1 MSYIYSALQLSKFF
15 TDNGFNF
22 HLFDKITG
30 SFLNNLYQPKLR
42 IPTVPKEIMYI
53 RIPYIGHL
61 TKNFQSSL
69 CKSLSKFYPQI
80 NFRFIPINNYKINS
94 LFRYKDQLPTTLRS
108 SIVYKYTCPCCKA
121 EYIGSSLRA
130 FKTRV
135 DEHLGQSSRTGLPL
149 HTPPH
154 SAAREHSEVCTSPL
168 NSSHFQ
174 IIESLHIKFNHPKL
188 NHLMSSVPLN
198 IV

>member
-1 MSYIYSALQLSKFF
+1 
-15 TDNGFNF
+15 
-22 HLFDKITG
+22 
-30 SFLNNLYQPKLR
+30 
-42 IPTVPKEIMYI
+42 MYI
-53 RIPYIGHL
+53 RIPYIGHF

-80 NFRFIPINNYKINS
+80 NFRFIPINNYKISS

-108 SIVYKYTCPCCKA
+108 SIVYKYTCPSCKA

-154 SAAREHSEVCTSPL
+154 SAAREHSEVCKSSL
-168 NSSHFQ
+168 NFSHFQ
-174 IIESLHIKFNHPKL
+174 IIDCCTNTFDLRILESLHIKYNHPKL
-188 NHLMSSVPLN
+188 NHLMSSIPLN
-198 IV
+198 IA